1 MEEFLNQLYNYEHF
15 GFYLILAIIILIVLF
30 LLILFFGKKDK
41 KEREIEATKKLQKIN
56 GDFIEGENIEP
67 ETKEETLEDTI
78 VVPTV
83 DDMPLMNSANDNFEI
98 PEPVLPDELLESVQE
113 TLEEVNGL
121 DNFDFS
127 EQEIKIEGEE
137 EQPILDRVEERDLVL
152 GNTNVFANAFIEEE
166 PKEEIKEEIS
176 VPDFNFE
183 EIKKEVEETKIEKTI
198 SRGPQIFSSV
208 YVPEKKVE
216 EIPAVTES
224 VVEEDDEEEL
234 EFELPTLKSSVKKE
248 EPLAEET
255 KEEQITEEIS
265 DEIELPILTDYNL
278 DELSGEVYTIKR

>member
-41 KEREIEATKKLQKIN
+41 KEREIEATKKLQQIN
-56 GDFIEGENIEP
+56 GDFVEE
-67 ETKEETLEDTI
+67 ETVEEEVKEETLEDTI
-78 VVPTV
+78 VIPSV
-83 DDMPLMNSANDNFEI
+83 DDMPLMNSVTDNNEI

-127 EQEIKIEGEE
+127 EQEIKIEEEE

-152 GNTNVFANAFIEEE
+152 GNTNVFANVFIEEE

-216 EIPAVTES
+216 VETP
-224 VVEEDDEEEL
+224 VVEPEVYEDDEEL

-248 EPLAEET
+248 ETVVEEA
-255 KEEQITEEIS
+255 KEEQQTEETN

-278 DELSGEVYTIKR
+278 DELSGEVYTINR

>member
-41 KEREIEATKKLQKIN
+41 KEREIEATKKLQQIN
-56 GDFIEGENIEP
+56 GDFVEEENVE
-67 ETKEETLEDTI
+67 EEVKEETFEDTI
-78 VVPTV
+78 VMPSV
-83 DDMPLMNSANDNFEI
+83 DDMPLMNSVTDNNEI
-98 PEPVLPDELLESVQE
+98 PEPILPEELMESVQE
-113 TLEEVNGL
+113 VAEEVNEI
-121 DNFDFS
+121 DTFDFS
-127 EQEIKIEGEE
+127 EQEIKIEEEE

-152 GNTNVFANAFIEEE
+152 GNTNVFASAFIEEE

-183 EIKKEVEETKIEKTI
+183 EIKKEVEETKVEKPI

-216 EIPAVTES
+216 VETPVVEPE
-224 VVEEDDEEEL
+224 VEEDDEEL

-248 EPLAEET
+248 EPVV
-255 KEEQITEEIS
+255 EEIQEKQPSEEVS
-265 DEIELPILTDYNL
+265 DEIELPTLTDYNL

>member
-41 KEREIEATKKLQKIN
+41 KEREIEATKKLQQIN
-56 GDFIEGENIEP
+56 GDFVEEENVEEEI
-67 ETKEETLEDTI
+67 KEETLEDTI
-78 VVPTV
+78 VMPSV
-83 DDMPLMNSANDNFEI
+83 DDMPLMNSVTDNNEI
-98 PEPVLPDELLESVQE
+98 PEPVLPEELMESVQE
-113 TLEEVNGL
+113 VAEEVNEI
-121 DNFDFS
+121 DTFDFS
-127 EQEIKIEGEE
+127 EQEIKIEEEE

-183 EIKKEVEETKIEKTI
+183 EIKKEVEETKVEKPI

-216 EIPAVTES
+216 VETPVIEPE
-224 VVEEDDEEEL
+224 VEEDDEEL

-248 EPLAEET
+248 ESVVEEV
-255 KEEQITEEIS
+255 KEEQPSEEVS